1 MSRFIL
7 ENEVRPEILTH
18 PNIPKPLH
26 GTAPRVIKG
35 QNWWDEVRQ
44 RSYAKNNYCCWACGQ
59 HKTQDK
65 FHSWLEAHEYYDIDY
80 EKGIVRL
87 KEIVALCHSCHSFIH
102 SGRLLGEYQAGNI
115 TKEKSLYILR
125 RGIRI
130 CIENSLKPFF
140 VAYFDL
146 GIINGYSEE
155 KALQY
160 AIERGWYVDEE
171 NVPWDKWKMIIEGKE
186 YYSRFKNIE
195 EWKKEYIGE

>member
-1 MSRFIL
+1 MTLFSFEL
-7 ENEVRPEILTH
+7 RPEILTH

-35 QNWWDEVRQ
+35 NDWWDYERKKAY
-44 RSYAKNNYCCWACGQ
+44 RKNNNCCYACGN
-59 HKTQDK
+59 HKSEDK
-65 FHSWLEAHEYYDIDY
+65 FHNWLEAHEYYNIDY
-80 EKGIVRL
+80 EMGTVEL

-115 TKEKSLYILR
+115 SKEKSLYVLR

-130 CIENSLKPFF
+130 CLENNLKPFF
-140 VAYFDL
+140 MAYFDL

-155 KALQY
+155 KALEFSKQK
-160 AIERGWYVDEE
+160 GWYIEE
-171 NVPWDKWKMIIEGKE
+171 SDVPWEQWKMIIDGKE

-195 EWKKEYIGE
+195 EWEKEYLGD